1 MADSPLASAND
12 ATSIV
17 DAKETSDSEMGI
29 NIPGLISIIIFYLV
43 VLLIG
48 IWAGWRQRKSSET
61 TDQETV
67 MLAGRNIGLF
77 VGVLTM
83 GATWVG
89 GGFING
95 SAEETYKAGLIWTQA
110 PFGYGL
116 SLFIS
121 GTFFAKKMRDAEYLT
136 MIDPF
141 TQKYGRWGAL
151 QALPAAVSEVFWSA
165 SILAALGSTLQ
176 VILHIDVN
184 TSIIISAVIA
194 VCYTLFGGLISVA
207 YTDVFQLFFIAFGL
221 VCFSPHDIYCIISS
235 TIII

>member
-12 ATSIV
+12 ATSIL

-67 MLAGRNIGLF
+67 MLAGRNIGLL
-77 VGVLTM
+77 VGVMTM

-95 SAEETYKAGLIWTQA
+95 SAEETYKAGLVWTQA
-110 PFGYGL
+110 PVGYGL

-121 GTFFAKKMRDAEYLT
+121 GTFFAKKMRDSAYVT
-136 MIDPF
+136 MVDPF
-141 TQKYGRWGAL
+141 TQKYGKWGAL
-151 QALPAAVSEVFWSA
+151 QALPSASEVFWSA
-165 SILAALGSTLQ
+165 SILGAL
-176 VILHIDVN
+176 
-184 TSIIISAVIA
+184 
-194 VCYTLFGGLISVA
+194 
-207 YTDVFQLFFIAFGL
+207 
-221 VCFSPHDIYCIISS
+221 
-235 TIII
+235 